1 MPNPSANILHRDV
14 IRRLSSDR
22 AYERGVAYFEEGRIR
37 ELTRQEGAIRA
48 SVKGASEYLVRIR
61 VHQESLA
68 YHCSCPQGQDR
79 AFCKHAVALGLAW
92 VARAAAPADSV
103 GRASVRRALEGLTRP
118 ALLAL
123 LCGLADEDD
132 RIRERILQL

>member
-1 MPNPSANILHRDV
+1 MPNPSANILHRDI

-22 AYERGVAYFEEGRIR
+22 AFDQGVAYFEEGRIR
-37 ELTRQEGAIRA
+37 DLTRQEGAIRA
-48 SVKGASEYLVRIR
+48 SVKGASEYVVRIW

-92 VARAAAPADSV
+92 VARVAAPADTAS
-103 GRASVRRALEGLTRP
+103 RASVRRALEGLTRS
-118 ALLAL
+118 AMLAL

-132 RIRERILQL
+132 NIRERILQL